1 MADLKY
7 INNLLKRFVDGLY
20 TRKDADDLLK
30 HFHAGKYNTEIS
42 EAMDTVWEEMEE
54 DEVSSLQHQQYRE
67 EARLLLSRIRKPEK
81 RFSFIP
87 YLRYVVIVAVILS
100 IGWGGFR
107 LIRSN
112 QEKVLTYTE
121 VHVKNGEHK
130 RVILPDGTSVTL
142 NAGSYLRYPR
152 EFITDVRRIEMNG
165 EAFFEVTRDE
175 EKPFLI
181 HTKDADVKVL
191 GTSFNVKAFDMDEQL
206 TVSVQT
212 GKVQVDLPEA
222 MMRLLPDEQFV
233 MDKTKGEFQKRNE
246 DARLSTVWIKGG
258 LYFNRTPIRT
268 VVNELVR
275 MYNRTIEFAP
285 GAEYDDYIYGEHDNK
300 SLEAVLKSIQY
311 STDIKYRIENDKIV
325 LYKN

>member
-87 YLRYVVIVAVILS
+87 YLRYVAMVVIILS

>member
-54 DEVSSLQHQQYRE
+54 DEVSSLQHQYRE

-87 YLRYVVIVAVILS
+87 YLRYVAIVAVILS

>member
-67 EARLLLSRIRKPEK
+67 EARLLLSRIRKTEK

-87 YLRYVVIVAVILS
+87 YLRYVAMVVIILS

>member
-87 YLRYVVIVAVILS
+87 YLRYVAIVTVILS

-130 RVILPDGTSVTL
+130 RIILPDGTSVTL